1 MDTRSGSLP
10 QILVV
15 GKDGKDKKKKDLAD
29 QVWKHLRE
37 SVGSS
42 LRNRGLLLYYW
53 IMAMMDNSLLQSYG
67 SMDYF
72 PQASIKV
79 QAFTAEDMK
88 CGCSNS
94 KNDSLG
100 WKPSITAAGAGPE
113 PQQQCKVDDK
123 ELSTENRQ
131 GRHRMYPHPKTI
143 DHIARRTIFRGAA
156 VQAVIW
162 GIQGLRGLFSG

>member
-1 MDTRSGSLP
+1 MDIRSGSLP
-10 QILVV
+10 QIQVV
-15 GKDGKDKKKKDLAD
+15 DEDGQVKKCLAD
-29 QVWKHLRE
+29 QVWVHLQE

-53 IMAMMDNSLLQSYG
+53 IMAMMDNSLLESYG

-94 KNDSLG
+94 KNDSNG
-100 WKPSITAAGAGPE
+100 WKPSISADGAVPKPE
-113 PQQQCKVDDK
+113 QLCTVDDK

-143 DHIARRTIFRGAA
+143 DHIARRTIYRGAG